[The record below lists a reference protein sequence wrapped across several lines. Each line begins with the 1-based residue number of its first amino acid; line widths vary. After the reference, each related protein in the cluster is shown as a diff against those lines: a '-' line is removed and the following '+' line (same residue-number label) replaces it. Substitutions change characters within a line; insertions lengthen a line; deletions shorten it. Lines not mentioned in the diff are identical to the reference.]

1 MRGTITRARRCWHP
15 KGNADDVDVGGWH
28 RDGRVWY
35 VSPMPSRDS
44 YITLPNL
51 VSGSR
56 FALAVGFIAAEAT
69 PVRLAVL
76 VVASFTDFLDGWL
89 ARRSQATSYFGA
101 LLDPVADRVF
111 VLAVV
116 GRYLADG
123 LLLPWQAFA
132 LLFRDVMS
140 LIGWFV
146 ARNVSWLRPI
156 PFRARWPGKVV
167 TALQFAAFVA
177 ALVAPS
183 LVTPLVVAAFGLGLV
198 ATVDYTLMLW
208 RERIPPAARG

>member
-1 MRGTITRARRCWHP
+1 MSSHDR
-15 KGNADDVDVGGWH
+15 
-28 RDGRVWY
+28 Y
-35 VSPMPSRDS
+35 L
-44 YITLPNL
+44 TLPNL

-56 FALAVGFIAAEAT
+56 FVLAVVFVAVEAM
-69 PVRLAVL
+69 PVRIAVL
-76 VVASFTDFLDGWL
+76 VIASFTDFLDGWL
-89 ARRSQATSYFGA
+89 ARRSQRTSYFGA

-123 LLLPWQAFA
+123 LFTPWHAFA

-177 ALVAPS
+177 VLVAPA
-183 LVTPLVVAAFGLGLV
+183 LVTPLIALAFALGVV

-208 RERIPPAARG
+208 RERIPPTARG